1 MFVRFSLSLVLLFF
15 LWLKEKALKALA
27 WADDSRW
34 SVLKY

>member
-27 WADDSRW
+27 WADDSGLGA
-34 SVLKY
+34 LKY

>member
-27 WADDSRW
+27 WADDSRLG
-34 SVLKY
+34 VLKY